1 MIWSIAWRNIWRN
14 RIRSLVVILAVSIGL
29 IGSLFLIA
37 LTKGMVQQKID
48 ADINN
53 EISHIQIHH
62 KDFLKDKTIENTIR
76 NTGEVETQ
84 LSSNQDVKSFCSRIT
99 LTAMASTATNGKGIT
114 IMGIDPASE
123 QQVTKIYS
131 AIVDGSYFE
140 SESKT
145 PLMVVG
151 QKFADKLN
159 ARTGSKIVITI
170 LDSNGELVYGLF
182 RIVGLFKTSNT
193 SYDEQSVF
201 VQKEDLAD
209 LIGVSPDLATE
220 YAIMVHEIDQTDIV
234 AGELKN
240 KLPDLEVMKWMEI
253 RPFLLGLSS
262 MMDQFSVMLLVIIL
276 IALAFGIINTMLMV
290 ILERKREL
298 GMLMAVGLGKKSLF
312 MMIMLETIFLT
323 LAGTVIGVIIS
334 VTLIETTGI
343 NGINFAAYAEGFESY
358 GYNAHVYPSLYLS
371 FYIML
376 TVLVIITAI
385 VSSVFPARKALKL
398 NPAEAVR
405 EDA

>member
-1 MIWSIAWRNIWRN
+1 
-14 RIRSLVVILAVSIGL
+14 
-29 IGSLFLIA
+29 
-37 LTKGMVQQKID
+37 
-48 ADINN
+48 
-53 EISHIQIHH
+53 
-62 KDFLKDKTIENTIR
+62 
-76 NTGEVETQ
+76 
-84 LSSNQDVKSFCSRIT
+84 
-99 LTAMASTATNGKGIT
+99 
-114 IMGIDPASE
+114 
-123 QQVTKIYS
+123 
-131 AIVDGSYFE
+131 
-140 SESKT
+140 
-145 PLMVVG
+145 
-151 QKFADKLN
+151 
-159 ARTGSKIVITI
+159 
-170 LDSNGELVYGLF
+170 
-182 RIVGLFKTSNT
+182 
-193 SYDEQSVF
+193 
-201 VQKEDLAD
+201 
-209 LIGVSPDLATE
+209 
-220 YAIMVHEIDQTDIV
+220 
-234 AGELKN
+234 
-240 KLPDLEVMKWMEI
+240 MEI